1 MAVTALSGQRW
12 QGRSNAGTAPIVG
25 SVSSNTT
32 IKFSDNGSFTPT
44 GSFTVQYVV
53 VGGGG
58 GGSNVNYGSCRGAGG
73 GGAGAYREASFSAVA
88 GTKYTLTVG
97 AGGTGGVSSA
107 STSAPFGFNG
117 TNGTSSAISGSGLT
131 TITSDGGAQGGG
143 HGTNGYQ
150 SNATVRTNG
159 NASGGGTSNGETGGT
174 GGTYGNNGGSASGT
188 APYFGSGG
196 GGANSAGG
204 DGSSGNAGAGGD
216 GTVPSASYFSS
227 TALSAG
233 GGGFGC
239 SSNGAGGSSGIG
251 GAGSTDTTG
260 DAGDANTGSG
270 GGATSGNYT
279 AGAGGSGVILLS
291 FADSESYSITDDSTG
306 TTDEKTTVTDVPVGS
321 QFEETDTRK
330 FYQRAGGSTIW
341 TQTTNND
348 GINVQYGTS
357 DQTSK
362 LGQKFESGHANVG
375 KIFTQVTVKL
385 KRYNGASATHLIYCK
400 VYDASG
406 SARATAT
413 TTYEMKD
420 LTTTPTDTIFT
431 FATPITIAV
440 NETVGFESNG
450 GAYDVEMFNFRVNST
465 SVEANTYLN
474 DYRNGG
480 WQTTFSSWD
489 MYMILDKSASW
500 VERGTAL

>member
-174 GGTYGNNGGSASGT
+174 GGTYGNNGGSAAGT
-188 APYFGSGG
+188 SPYFGSGG

-306 TTDEKTTVTDVPVGS
+306 TTDEKTTVTDVPAGS

-330 FYQRAGGSTIW
+330 FYQSNGSQNSSIVEVNQYANNGSGTTGSANADRISAWAITASSSYTARGVLLKFYSYSATQRVRVAIYDDDSNSPNNLLNSSSEYTPLDTTDWQAFTLPDTPLTNTTKYWIAMWSNENMDLYNDSTSGEKVKNSITYSATGAFTDPSADDGTDAGT
-341 TQTTNND
+341 
-348 GINVQYGTS
+348 Y
-357 DQTSK
+357 
-362 LGQKFESGHANVG
+362 NVG
-375 KIFTQVTVKL
+375 V
-385 KRYNGASATHLIYCK
+385 S
-400 VYDASG
+400 S
-406 SARATAT
+406 
-413 TTYEMKD
+413 
-420 LTTTPTDTIFT
+420 
-431 FATPITIAV
+431 
-440 NETVGFESNG
+440 VGG
-450 GAYDVEMFNFRVNST
+450 
-465 SVEANTYLN
+465 
-474 DYRNGG
+474 
-480 WQTTFSSWD
+480 QT
-489 MYMILDKSASW
+489 W
-500 VERGTAL
+500 VERGTAI